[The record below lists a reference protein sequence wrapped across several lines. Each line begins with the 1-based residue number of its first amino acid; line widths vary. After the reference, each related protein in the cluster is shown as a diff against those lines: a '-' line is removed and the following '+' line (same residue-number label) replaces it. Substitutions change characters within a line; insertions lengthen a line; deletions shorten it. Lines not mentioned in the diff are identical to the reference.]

1 MIVKSQQNR
10 IKLVTRP
17 VVQQLEQSTLDEVFT
32 LLEPHMKQERT
43 VGREMAVQTLRTTLK
58 TFMDNYQF
66 SLGKGSFFT
75 PWTECKDF

>member
-1 MIVKSQQNR
+1 M
-10 IKLVTRP
+10 TRP

-75 PWTECKDF
+75 LWTECKDF